1 MEQQEPRAERP
12 KEDEIKELRG
22 ELAHDREVREQA
34 EKVVLET
41 EADMHR
47 IENKLEEL
55 EHPEIEL
62 FVNGEP
68 KCWHQR
74 EISYK
79 EVVILYYGTCEDDEA
94 ITYSVD
100 YSHGPEGH
108 REGILKKGQS
118 IPVINKMRFRVQRTN
133 RS

>member
-1 MEQQEPRAERP
+1 MEQEDQRP
-12 KEDEIKELRG
+12 EQSKEEEIKELRE

-34 EKVVLET
+34 EKIVRET
-41 EADMHR
+41 DADMHR
-47 IENKLEEL
+47 IEEKLEKM
-55 EHPEIEL
+55 EHLEIEL

-68 KCWHQR
+68 KFWHQR

-79 EVVILYYGTCEDDEA
+79 EVVILYYGTYEDDET

-100 YSHGPEGH
+100 YSHGPESH

-118 IPVINKMRFRVQRTN
+118 VPVINKMRFRVQRIN

>member
-1 MEQQEPRAERP
+1 MDQQPEDP
-12 KEDEIKELRG
+12 KKEEIRELRQ
-22 ELAHDREVREQA
+22 ELAHDQEVREKA
-34 EKVVLET
+34 EKIVRET
-41 EADMHR
+41 DADMHR
-47 IENKLEEL
+47 IEKKLNEL

-68 KCWHQR
+68 KFWNQR

-79 EVVILYYGTCEDDEA
+79 EIVILYYGTYEDNEA
-94 ITYSVD
+94 IIYSVD
-100 YSHGPEGH
+100 YSHGPEQH

-118 IPVINKMRFRVQRTN
+118 VSVINKMRFRVQRTN

>member
-1 MEQQEPRAERP
+1 MEQQEHRPERP
-12 KEDEIKELRG
+12 KEEEIKELRE
-22 ELAHDREVREQA
+22 ELARDQEVQEQA
-34 EKVVLET
+34 EKIVQET
-41 EADMHR
+41 DADMRR
-47 IENKLEEL
+47 IEKKLEEL

-62 FVNGEP
+62 VVNGEP
-68 KCWHQR
+68 KLWHQR

-79 EVVILYYGTCEDDEA
+79 EVVILYYGTYEDDEA

-118 IPVINKMRFRVQRTN
+118 VPVINKMRFRVQRTN